1 MCTLKSF
8 PNSIEHTLA
17 WARDWFEEE
26 FKQIP
31 DNVTQ
36 YLNSKSMEEFMTSSV
51 MTQQNM
57 KLDSVLKIKNSLV
70 DQHPGTYSLT
80 HSLTHLIIYSL
91 THSLT

>member
-80 HSLTHLIIYSL
+80 HSPNYLL